1 MSSRF
6 LELVFFLLKSNKIVM
21 ITKAQVKHIRSLED
35 KKYRYKCN
43 EFVVEGEKMVQ
54 ELVNSSLTINCIY
67 ATKDWIEKNQMLKN
81 IHMEEVEAYELEKMS
96 SLSTPNMA
104 LATVKIPTNPTL
116 SPTGISLVLDRIQDP
131 GNLGS
136 IVRIADWFGIN
147 NVYCSEDTVDVFNNK
162 VVQASMGSVFRIK
175 TQYVNIE
182 ELLNTNKGIPSYVA
196 ILNGEDIASHK
207 SLQKG
212 FIIIGNESKGV
223 SNSIINLS
231 THKISIQR
239 KGQAESLNA
248 AIAAG
253 IICHSLL
260 S

>member
-1 MSSRF
+1 
-6 LELVFFLLKSNKIVM
+6 M
-21 ITKAQVKHIRSLED
+21 ITKAQVKHIRSLDD

-54 ELVNSSLTINCIY
+54 ELINSSMTINCIY
-67 ATKDWIEKNQMLKN
+67 ATKEWIEKNQMIKN
-81 IHMEEVEAYELEKMS
+81 IRIEEVEAHELEKMS

-104 LATVKIPTNPTL
+104 LATVQIPTKSSV
-116 SPTGISLVLDRIQDP
+116 SPKGVSLVLDRIQDP

-136 IVRIADWFGIN
+136 IVRIADWFGID
-147 NVYCSEDTVDVFNNK
+147 NVYCSEDTVDVFNSK
-162 VVQASMGSVFRIK
+162 VVQASMGSVFRIN

-182 ELLNTNKGIPSYVA
+182 ELLTTNKDIPSYVA
-196 ILNGEDIASHK
+196 ILNGENISSHK
-207 SLQKG
+207 LVQKG

-248 AIAAG
+248 AIATG

>member
-1 MSSRF
+1 
-6 LELVFFLLKSNKIVM
+6 M
-21 ITKAQVKHIRSLED
+21 ITKAQVKHIRSLDD

-54 ELVNSSLTINCIY
+54 ELINSSMTINCIY
-67 ATKDWIEKNQMLKN
+67 ATKEWIEKNQMIKN
-81 IHMEEVEAYELEKMS
+81 IRIEEVEAHELEKIS

-104 LATVKIPTNPTL
+104 LATVQIPTKSSV
-116 SPTGISLVLDRIQDP
+116 SPKGVSLVLDRIQDP

-136 IVRIADWFGIN
+136 IVRIADWFGID
-147 NVYCSEDTVDVFNNK
+147 NVYCSEDTVDIFNSK
-162 VVQASMGSVFRIK
+162 VVQASMGSVFRIN

-182 ELLNTNKGIPSYVA
+182 ELLTTNKEIPSYVA
-196 ILNGEDIASHK
+196 ILNGENISSHK
-207 SLQKG
+207 LVQKG

-248 AIAAG
+248 AIATG

>member
-1 MSSRF
+1 
-6 LELVFFLLKSNKIVM
+6 M
-21 ITKAQVKHIRSLED
+21 ITKAQVKHIRSLDD

-54 ELVNSSLTINCIY
+54 ELINSSMTINCIY
-67 ATKDWIEKNQMLKN
+67 ATKEWIEKNQMIKN
-81 IHMEEVEAYELEKMS
+81 IRIEEVEAHELEKMS

-104 LATVKIPTNPTL
+104 LATVQIPTKSSV
-116 SPTGISLVLDRIQDP
+116 SPKGVSLVLDRIQDP

-136 IVRIADWFGIN
+136 IVRIADWFGID
-147 NVYCSEDTVDVFNNK
+147 NVYCSEDTVDVFNSK
-162 VVQASMGSVFRIK
+162 VVQASMGSVFRIN

-182 ELLNTNKGIPSYVA
+182 ELLTRNKEIPSYVA
-196 ILNGEDIASHK
+196 ILNGENISSHK
-207 SLQKG
+207 LVQKG

-248 AIAAG
+248 AIATG

>member
-1 MSSRF
+1 
-6 LELVFFLLKSNKIVM
+6 M
-21 ITKAQVKHIRSLED
+21 ITKAQVKHIRSLDD

-54 ELVNSSLTINCIY
+54 ELINSSMTINCIY
-67 ATKDWIEKNQMLKN
+67 ATKEWIEKNQMIKN
-81 IHMEEVEAYELEKMS
+81 IRIEEVEAHELEKMS

-104 LATVKIPTNPTL
+104 LATVQIPPK
-116 SPTGISLVLDRIQDP
+116 SPVSPKGVSLVLDRIQDP

-136 IVRIADWFGIN
+136 IVRIADWFGID
-147 NVYCSEDTVDVFNNK
+147 NVYCSEDTVDIFNSK
-162 VVQASMGSVFRIK
+162 VVQASMGSVFRIN

-182 ELLNTNKGIPSYVA
+182 ELLTTNKDIPSYVA
-196 ILNGEDIASHK
+196 ILNGENISSHK
-207 SLQKG
+207 LVQKG

-248 AIAAG
+248 AIATG

>member
-1 MSSRF
+1 
-6 LELVFFLLKSNKIVM
+6 M
-21 ITKAQVKHIRSLED
+21 ITKAQVKHIHSLED

-43 EFVVEGEKMVQ
+43 EFVVEGEKMLQ
-54 ELVNSSLTINCIY
+54 ELINSSLTINCIY
-67 ATKDWIEKNQMLKN
+67 ATKDWIKKNQKIKN
-81 IHMEEVEAYELEKMS
+81 IHIEEVQAYELEKMS
-96 SLSTPNMA
+96 SLSTPNLA
-104 LATVKIPTNPTL
+104 LATVQIPAKEEV
-116 SPTGISLVLDRIQDP
+116 SPKGISLVLDRIQDP

-136 IVRIADWFGIN
+136 IIRIADWFGIDT
-147 NVYCSEDTVDVFNNK
+147 VYCSEDTVDVFNTK

-175 TQYVNIE
+175 IQYVNIE
-182 ELLNTNKGIPSYVA
+182 ELLTKNNQIPSFAA
-196 ILNGEDIASHK
+196 ILNGENICAHK
-207 SLQKG
+207 SIQKG

-223 SNSIINLS
+223 SPSIINLS

-248 AIAAG
+248 AIATG

>member
-1 MSSRF
+1 
-6 LELVFFLLKSNKIVM
+6 M
-21 ITKAQVKHIRSLED
+21 ITKAQVKHIHSLED

-54 ELVNSSLTINCIY
+54 ELINSSMTINCIY
-67 ATKDWIEKNQMLKN
+67 ATKEWIEKNQMIKN
-81 IHMEEVEAYELEKMS
+81 IRIEEVEANELEKMS

-104 LATVKIPTNPTL
+104 LATVQIPTKSSV
-116 SPTGISLVLDRIQDP
+116 SPKGVSLVLDRIQDP

-136 IVRIADWFGIN
+136 IIRIADWFGID
-147 NVYCSEDTVDVFNNK
+147 NVYCSEDTVDVFNSK
-162 VVQASMGSVFRIK
+162 VVQASMGSVFRIN

-182 ELLNTNKGIPSYVA
+182 ELLTTNKEIPSYVA
-196 ILNGEDIASHK
+196 ILNGENISSHK
-207 SLQKG
+207 LVQKG

-248 AIAAG
+248 AIATG

>member
-1 MSSRF
+1 
-6 LELVFFLLKSNKIVM
+6 M
-21 ITKAQVKHIRSLED
+21 ITKAQVKHIHSLED

-43 EFVVEGEKMVQ
+43 EFVVEGEKMLQ
-54 ELVNSSLTINCIY
+54 ELINSSLTINCIY
-67 ATKDWIEKNQMLKN
+67 ATKDWIEKNQKIKN
-81 IHMEEVEAYELEKMS
+81 ILIEEVHDYELEKIS
-96 SLSTPNMA
+96 SLSTPNLA
-104 LATVKIPTNPTL
+104 LATVQIPANKAV
-116 SPTGISLVLDRIQDP
+116 SPKGISLVLDRIQDP

-136 IVRIADWFGIN
+136 IIRIADWFGIDT
-147 NVYCSEDTVDVFNNK
+147 VYCSEDTVDVFNAK

-182 ELLNTNKGIPSYVA
+182 ELLTTNNQIPSYAA
-196 ILNGEDIASHK
+196 ILNGEDICAHK
-207 SLQKG
+207 SIQKG
-212 FIIIGNESKGV
+212 FIIVGNESKGV

-248 AIAAG
+248 AIATG

>member
-1 MSSRF
+1 
-6 LELVFFLLKSNKIVM
+6 M
-21 ITKAQVKHIRSLED
+21 ITKAQVKHIHSLED

-43 EFVVEGEKMVQ
+43 EFVVEGEKMLQ
-54 ELVNSSLTINCIY
+54 ELINSSLTINCIY
-67 ATKDWIEKNQMLKN
+67 ATKDWIKKNQKIKN
-81 IHMEEVEAYELEKMS
+81 IHIEEVQAYELEKMS
-96 SLSTPNMA
+96 SLSTPNLA
-104 LATVKIPTNPTL
+104 LATVQIPAKEAV
-116 SPTGISLVLDRIQDP
+116 SPKGISLVLDRIQDP

-136 IVRIADWFGIN
+136 IIRIADWFGIDT
-147 NVYCSEDTVDVFNNK
+147 VYCSEDTVDVFNTK

-175 TQYVNIE
+175 IQYVNIE
-182 ELLNTNKGIPSYVA
+182 ELLTKNNQIPSFAA
-196 ILNGEDIASHK
+196 ILNGENICAHK
-207 SLQKG
+207 SIQKG

-223 SNSIINLS
+223 SPSIINLS

-248 AIAAG
+248 AIATG

>member
-1 MSSRF
+1 
-6 LELVFFLLKSNKIVM
+6 M
-21 ITKAQVKHIRSLED
+21 ITKAQVKHIHSLED

-43 EFVVEGEKMVQ
+43 EFVVEGEKMLQ
-54 ELVNSSLTINCIY
+54 ELINSSLTINCIY
-67 ATKDWIEKNQMLKN
+67 ATKDWIEKNQKIKN
-81 IHMEEVEAYELEKMS
+81 IHIEEVQAYELEKMS
-96 SLSTPNMA
+96 SLSTPNLA
-104 LATVKIPTNPTL
+104 LATVQIPAKEAV
-116 SPTGISLVLDRIQDP
+116 SPKGISLVLDRIQDP

-136 IVRIADWFGIN
+136 IIRIADWFGIDT
-147 NVYCSEDTVDVFNNK
+147 VYCSEDTVDVFNTK

-182 ELLNTNKGIPSYVA
+182 ELLTTNNQIPSYAA
-196 ILNGEDIASHK
+196 ILNGENISAHK
-207 SLQKG
+207 SIQKG
-212 FIIIGNESKGV
+212 FIIVGNESKGV
-223 SNSIINLS
+223 SPSIINLS

-248 AIAAG
+248 AIATG

>member
-1 MSSRF
+1 
-6 LELVFFLLKSNKIVM
+6 M
-21 ITKAQVKHIRSLED
+21 ITKAQVKHIRSLDD

-54 ELVNSSLTINCIY
+54 ELINSSMTINCIY
-67 ATKDWIEKNQMLKN
+67 ATKEWIEKNQMIKN
-81 IHMEEVEAYELEKMS
+81 IRIEEVEAHELEKMS

-104 LATVKIPTNPTL
+104 LATVQIPTK
-116 SPTGISLVLDRIQDP
+116 SPVSPKGVSLVLDRIQDP
-131 GNLGS
+131 GN
-136 IVRIADWFGIN
+136 
-147 NVYCSEDTVDVFNNK
+147 TVDIFNSK
-162 VVQASMGSVFRIK
+162 VVQASMGSVFRIN

-182 ELLNTNKGIPSYVA
+182 ELLTTNKDIPSYVA
-196 ILNGEDIASHK
+196 ILNGENISSHK
-207 SLQKG
+207 LVQKG

-239 KGQAESLNA
+239 KGQAESLIA
-248 AIAAG
+248 AIATG

>member
-1 MSSRF
+1 
-6 LELVFFLLKSNKIVM
+6 M

-54 ELVNSSLTINCIY
+54 ELINSSMTINCIY
-67 ATKDWIEKNQMLKN
+67 ATKEWIEKNQMIKN
-81 IHMEEVEAYELEKMS
+81 IRIEEVEAHELEKMS

-104 LATVKIPTNPTL
+104 LATVQIPTK
-116 SPTGISLVLDRIQDP
+116 SPVSPKGVSLVLDRIQDP

-136 IVRIADWFGIN
+136 IVRIADWFGID
-147 NVYCSEDTVDVFNNK
+147 NVYCSEDTVDIFNSK
-162 VVQASMGSVFRIK
+162 VVQASMGSVFRIS

-182 ELLNTNKGIPSYVA
+182 ELLTTNKEIPSYVA
-196 ILNGEDIASHK
+196 ILNGENISSHK
-207 SLQKG
+207 LVQKG

-248 AIAAG
+248 AIATG

>member
-1 MSSRF
+1 
-6 LELVFFLLKSNKIVM
+6 M
-21 ITKAQVKHIRSLED
+21 ITKAQVKHIHSLED

-43 EFVVEGEKMVQ
+43 EFVVEGEKMLQ
-54 ELVNSSLTINCIY
+54 ELINSSLAINCIY
-67 ATKDWIEKNQMLKN
+67 ATKDWIEKNQKIKN
-81 IHMEEVEAYELEKMS
+81 IHIEEVQAYELEKMS
-96 SLSTPNMA
+96 SLSTPNLA
-104 LATVKIPTNPTL
+104 LATVQIPAKEAV
-116 SPTGISLVLDRIQDP
+116 SPKGISLVLDRIQDP

-136 IVRIADWFGIN
+136 IIRIADWFGIDT
-147 NVYCSEDTVDVFNNK
+147 VYCSEDTVDVFNTK

-182 ELLNTNKGIPSYVA
+182 ELLKTNNQIPSYAA
-196 ILNGEDIASHK
+196 ILNGENICAHNSI
-207 SLQKG
+207 QKG

-223 SNSIINLS
+223 SPSIINLS

-248 AIAAG
+248 AIATG

>member
-1 MSSRF
+1 
-6 LELVFFLLKSNKIVM
+6 M
-21 ITKAQVKHIRSLED
+21 ITKAQVKHIRSLDD

-54 ELVNSSLTINCIY
+54 ELINSSMTINCIY
-67 ATKDWIEKNQMLKN
+67 ATKEWIEKNQMIKN
-81 IHMEEVEAYELEKMS
+81 IRIEEVEAHELEKMS

-104 LATVKIPTNPTL
+104 LATVQIPTKLPV
-116 SPTGISLVLDRIQDP
+116 SPKGVSLVLDRIQDP

-136 IVRIADWFGIN
+136 IIRIADWFGID
-147 NVYCSEDTVDVFNNK
+147 NVYCSEDTVDIFNSK
-162 VVQASMGSVFRIK
+162 VVQASMGSVFRIN

-182 ELLNTNKGIPSYVA
+182 ELLTTNKEIPSYVA
-196 ILNGEDIASHK
+196 ILNGENISSHK
-207 SLQKG
+207 LVQKG

-248 AIAAG
+248 AIATG